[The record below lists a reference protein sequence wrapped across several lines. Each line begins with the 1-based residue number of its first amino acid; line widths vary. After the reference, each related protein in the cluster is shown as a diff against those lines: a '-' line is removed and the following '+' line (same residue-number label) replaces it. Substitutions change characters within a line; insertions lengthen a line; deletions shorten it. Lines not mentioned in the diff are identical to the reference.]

1 MSLIVAHRTI
11 GTEVARATTEDG
23 VDIVV
28 LRTAFG
34 RLEAVNALSARAAS
48 SEAVAFAAR
57 MAMADAVQ
65 QCIALGLDADAIEA
79 LARQIAEVH
88 HP

>member
-1 MSLIVAHRTI
+1 MTLIMSHRTI
-11 GTEVARATTEDG
+11 GAEVARATTADG
-23 VDIVV
+23 AEIVV

-34 RLEAVNALSARAAS
+34 RLEAVPAASARAAS
-48 SEAVAFAAR
+48 PEAVAFAAR

-79 LARQIAEVH
+79 LARQVAEAQ
-88 HP
+88 